1 MQQPEL
7 INVNKSLQRMTNS
20 VSRQSSSSQIA
31 RLKGELVRE
40 RFGDR
45 PQFLAKVNPDTQ
57 VHFGRNTEAAVMG
70 DYPTINDIDNAY
82 GKDFAVDWLM
92 PQIASIATHTGAKNL
107 TLDQEYELAR
117 IIATEY
123 RYFKITELLLFFY
136 RFKAGHYGRF
146 YGSVDPMVITC
157 ALRDFLRERGELIS
171 LYEQEKRKRDEE
183 EEMKRNPPMT
193 RAQYINALDI
203 EIRTIIAEY
212 NSEYTV

>member
-1 MQQPEL
+1 
-7 INVNKSLQRMTNS
+7 
-20 VSRQSSSSQIA
+20 
-31 RLKGELVRE
+31 
-40 RFGDR
+40 
-45 PQFLAKVNPDTQ
+45 
-57 VHFGRNTEAAVMG
+57 MG

-183 EEMKRNPPMT
+183 EERRRNPPMT